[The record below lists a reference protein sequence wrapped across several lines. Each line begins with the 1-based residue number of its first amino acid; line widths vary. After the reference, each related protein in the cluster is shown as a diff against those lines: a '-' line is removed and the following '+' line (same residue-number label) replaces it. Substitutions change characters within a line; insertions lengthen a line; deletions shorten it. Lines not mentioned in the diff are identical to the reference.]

1 MNTKCGN
8 PCYSQKE
15 FIRDDPSFLPHLLS
29 GNEPPS
35 EEMLLPLKSS
45 ACRVAAAID
54 EVQTE
59 ISGVSDPAVLK
70 FLKHKRARL
79 CAINEYK
86 AVLSPLRRV
95 PPEVL
100 AKIFSVHSLR
110 PQYGRD
116 AYYDV
121 FAVHDGPW
129 TLSRVCGTW
138 HQVSHTLCAD
148 VWATMLVSISGH
160 LGRRKKDLLS
170 ILRAALSYSRRCLLS
185 LWMKDGGLWLSGWD
199 GEAHEISESL
209 LKILLSQSQRWKSVI
224 ISISPGFFHLL
235 PLLRGKI
242 PELEAFNICLESL
255 DGDVTGTFDGLEI
268 APRLKHLVFEEW
280 GFGLIPVF
288 EASHLVTFCDD
299 RPADGVGILH
309 RMYLDIIRDAPSL
322 EKFSVSHQ
330 GSSEGALPVAA
341 PRIVHQ
347 ALRNLTVCESAIIR
361 SLDLPNLESATIQH
375 DCPSWEHS
383 TYTYPD
389 VLPALLNLI
398 IRSKCVLT
406 SLTIADTQLNEHI
419 FSILSLCSNLTEFE
433 LRFSRWRESDPSD
446 LVLQTLVGRMSETTA
461 DDSHKLVL
469 VPILKGFTVS
479 MFDCY
484 EKQGI
489 AAVGFVNS
497 AFVRM
502 LKVPL
507 DCKSPLCSIT
517 VDILSFHL
525 ALSMLDQEDIKQI
538 KAWQDD
544 RRLDITMDDI

>member
-1 MNTKCGN
+1 MLNSPLLRSIQSPRNCTIAFRLNRALRSKVLRSSVRSLLEPRSFPQWIQCGN
-8 PCYSQKE
+8 PCYIQKE
-15 FIRDDPSFLPHLLS
+15 FIRDDPPYLPHLLS
-29 GNEPPS
+29 GNEPPT

-54 EVQTE
+54 EVHTE
-59 ISGVSDPAVLK
+59 ISVVSDPAVLK
-70 FLKHKRARL
+70 FLEDKRVRL
-79 CAINEYK
+79 RAIDEEYK
-86 AVLSPLRRV
+86 TVLSPLRRV

-100 AKIFSVHSLR
+100 AKIFSIHSLR

-138 HQVSHTLCAD
+138 RQVSHTLCAD
-148 VWATMLVSISGH
+148 VWATMLVPISGH

-170 ILRAALSYSRRCLLS
+170 ILRAALSYSRSCLLS

-199 GEAHEISESL
+199 VEAREISESL

-242 PELEAFNICLESL
+242 PELESFDICVESL
-255 DGDVTGTFDGLEI
+255 DGDNTGTFDGLEI

-280 GFGLIPVF
+280 GFGLIPVID
-288 EASHLVTFCDD
+288 ASHLVTFCDD
-299 RPADGVGILH
+299 RPADSVGILH

-322 EKFSVSHQ
+322 ETFSVNHQ

-341 PRIVHQ
+341 PRIAHQ

-361 SLDLPNLESATIQH
+361 SLDLPNLASATIQH
-375 DCPSWEHS
+375 GCPSWKDS

-389 VLPALLNLI
+389 VLPALLKLI
-398 IRSKCVLT
+398 IRSKCILT

-419 FSILSLCSNLTEFE
+419 FSILSLCSNLSEFE
-433 LRFSRWRESDPSD
+433 LGFSQWRESDPSD
-446 LVLQTLVGRMSETTA
+446 PVLQTLVDRMSETTTN
-461 DDSHKLVL
+461 DSHKLVL
-469 VPILKGFTVS
+469 VPLLKDFTVS
-479 MFDCY
+479 MSDRY
-484 EKQGI
+484 RI
-489 AAVGFVNS
+489 RDDV
-497 AFVRM
+497 
-502 LKVPL
+502 
-507 DCKSPLCSIT
+507 
-517 VDILSFHL
+517 
-525 ALSMLDQEDIKQI
+525 AL
-538 KAWQDD
+538 
-544 RRLDITMDDI
+544 TMVHYH